1 MKDLGIP
8 NTCLG
13 VPKLCVG

>member
-8 NTCLG
+8 LLRLRLM
-13 VPKLCVG
+13 K